1 MVGRNVC
8 ACRAARATS
17 TGSRTCGRT
26 AESQRPDGPS
36 TLGAM
41 SKGQRFANAAGGAIA
56 SGSGH
61 LGALGIGLILACV
74 AAYIASTIGTSQL
87 NDVPRL
93 ALAHNDE
100 TLLRFTDQFAARLR
114 DHRCGASDHRRG
126 RLCKKASR
134 SSHRRGPSHGW
145 KLIALQPSTSNRVN
159 PNEMADRALQWSS
172 DVERLLGDV
181 ELCGKS
187 AVHLGR
193 FA

>member
-1 MVGRNVC
+1 
-8 ACRAARATS
+8 
-17 TGSRTCGRT
+17 
-26 AESQRPDGPS
+26 
-36 TLGAM
+36 M
-41 SKGQRFANAAGGAIA
+41 SKGQRFANAAGRAIA

-100 TLLRFTDQFAARLR
+100 TLLRFTDQFAAGFVII
-114 DHRCGASDHRRG
+114 GAALLTIVVGVYARKRAVVHIAGGLLTAGNSLLSD
-126 RLCKKASR
+126 L
-134 SSHRRGPSHGW
+134 
-145 KLIALQPSTSNRVN
+145 TSNRVN

-181 ELCGKS
+181 DS
-187 AVHLGR
+187 AANPLFTLAGSLRVQDRSVGATSSEVEEFLDR
-193 FA
+193 RTAQLATILVNVL